1 LRYQQQPQALI
12 DETAVHA
19 VIRVGKHAVAKD
31 ALGEPFGVALGIVAT
46 HRNQCEETAAYFT
59 D

>member
-1 LRYQQQPQALI
+1 MPFLVSAASVNCG
-12 DETAVHA
+12 T
-19 VIRVGKHAVAKD
+19 
-31 ALGEPFGVALGIVAT
+31 LGEPFGVALGIVAT